1 MQTRMN
7 VTANCLDCSRL
18 FISQTETLLGAWGIQ
33 GLPSGGLAPCP
44 ATTELKKEGRGE
56 SGTRCDVELEVRALP
71 PLQLSTKRHT
81 PALVSCS
88 GPGVRIAFPLLL
100 QGQGPLL
107 TPDNRQTPTSGGGI
121 DLLTHSQ
128 EKNNRSREARRR
140 DGLVWDGE
148 YFWGHNRNVW
158 FFLKGRNLQ
167 ESGQSILHMWV

>member
-7 VTANCLDCSRL
+7 VTANCLDCSRQ

-33 GLPSGGLAPCP
+33 DLPSGGLAPCP

-88 GPGVRIAFPLLL
+88 GPGVRIAFPLLTAGAGAAPHAW
-100 QGQGPLL
+100 Q
-107 TPDNRQTPTSGGGI
+107 QTDAHLGRR
-121 DLLTHSQ
+121 DRLTHSLPRKKQQKQGSQ
-128 EKNNRSREARRR
+128 EKRWI
-140 DGLVWDGE
+140 GLRW
-148 YFWGHNRNVW
+148 RI
-158 FFLKGRNLQ
+158 FLRP
-167 ESGQSILHMWV
+167 